1 MQYLNADKCI
11 PGKQLMAFK
20 IMQLRRHIWD
30 IMNTITLTL
39 KWLFNHKLNI
49 ILHIDFRK
57 KMTKLNFSV

>member
-1 MQYLNADKCI
+1 MQYLNVDKCI
-11 PGKQLMAFK
+11 PGKQLIAFK

-57 KMTKLNFSV
+57 K

>member
-20 IMQLRRHIWD
+20 IMQLRRHMWD
-30 IMNTITLTL
+30 IMTTITLPL
-39 KWLFNHKLNI
+39 WYLSIKLNI

-57 KMTKLNFSV
+57 K